1 MKSRRWRVG
10 VEGKRVIRSIA
21 IGWSEVIMESAMSR
35 DGRCGYEPSQ
45 MIAQWMIKI
54 SKLR

>member
-1 MKSRRWRVG
+1 MG